1 MTSTSKKTVLTIK
14 EKYLAVKDLD
24 KGLTKKNVAKKF
36 SVPQNNSTYGLS
48 TRKTKSAGTSLIN
61 LEQID

>member
-48 TRKTKSAGTSLIN
+48 TRKT
-61 LEQID
+61 